1 MSIYNLIS
9 LIGMFAFM
17 GIAWLFSTNRRVVN
31 WRVVIWG
38 TTLQLAIA
46 AFIFAVPAGQTFFL
60 LINGIVLKLV
70 DVAGEGGRFLF
81 GPLAQPP
88 GTQGSI
94 GFILAFQSLPT
105 IVFFSALFSLLYHF
119 NILPRLIQTFSK
131 LFTRWMRLSGAESL
145 CATSNLFVGVESA
158 LTVKPYLERMTR
170 SELCTIMTS
179 MMGNTASSVL
189 AFYVLILLPTFPN
202 IAGHLVSATL
212 LSWPAGIVMAKLIFP
227 EEEKPETMGADVTA
241 WHDPSETSIESF
253 MNGATDGGKMVF
265 GIVTMLLAVLGL
277 VGLVNLLTTLIGGWV
292 NSALGISVDFTL
304 QGVLGYLFYPLTLLL
319 GINPQ
324 DAPAIARL
332 IGERVVVTE
341 VTAYQDLAKMLAQ
354 GQIIDKRSAILAT
367 YALCGFAHIASLG
380 IFIGGIASLAPTRAK
395 DVAVVGFRALW
406 AATLSLLMIA
416 SAAGVF
422 LTQGSVLFGR

>member
-1 MSIYNLIS
+1 
-9 LIGMFAFM
+9 
-17 GIAWLFSTNRRVVN
+17 
-31 WRVVIWG
+31 
-38 TTLQLAIA
+38 
-46 AFIFAVPAGQTFFL
+46 
-60 LINGIVLKLV
+60 
-70 DVAGEGGRFLF
+70 
-81 GPLAQPP
+81 
-88 GTQGSI
+88 
-94 GFILAFQSLPT
+94 
-105 IVFFSALFSLLYHF
+105 
-119 NILPRLIQTFSK
+119 
-131 LFTRWMRLSGAESL
+131 
-145 CATSNLFVGVESA
+145 
-158 LTVKPYLERMTR
+158 
-170 SELCTIMTS
+170 
-179 MMGNTASSVL
+179 
-189 AFYVLILLPTFPN
+189 
-202 IAGHLVSATL
+202 
-212 LSWPAGIVMAKLIFP
+212 
-227 EEEKPETMGADVTA
+227 
-241 WHDPSETSIESF
+241 